1 MTPVRSGSPAA
12 LLARD
17 PPRARAVAQRV
28 PFNRDLMLPFL
39 LLLPSMT
46 MILLVVGYPFVAGF
60 WYSLNSGSLLRQGA
74 FVGLANYAQLF
85 SMEAFQSAAWFSFLF
100 ALCNVVGCYLLGL
113 GLAMLMNMDVPG
125 RGFFRIAL
133 LLPWIIPSVVS
144 IVSWR
149 WLLADR
155 NAPINQIISAFG
167 GDPIYFLSSDHW
179 AVVAVIIVKIW
190 RSFPFMMLSLLA
202 ALQGIDRTLYEAA
215 SLDGATRWQTFRFV
229 TMPQLR
235 DISIIL
241 CILMTIWSV
250 NDYDTPFLLTGGG
263 PAYATENFVLVA
275 SRYTFARNDVG
286 IGSAVS
292 FVTLAILTVLAVIL
306 LRRQRREN
314 VS

>member
-1 MTPVRSGSPAA
+1 
-12 LLARD
+12 
-17 PPRARAVAQRV
+17 
-28 PFNRDLMLPFL
+28 
-39 LLLPSMT
+39 
-46 MILLVVGYPFVAGF
+46 VGYPFVAGF
-60 WYSLNSGSLLRQGA
+60 WYSLNSGSLLRAGE
-74 FVGLANYAQLF
+74 FVGLANYAALF
-85 SMEAFQSAAWFSFLF
+85 SMEAFHGAALFSFLF

-113 GLAMLMNMDVPG
+113 GLAMLMNLDVPG

-149 WLLADR
+149 WMLADR
-155 NAPINQIISAFG
+155 TAPINLLIEALG
-167 GDPIYFLSSDHW
+167 GDPIYFLSNDQW

-215 SLDGATRWQTFRFV
+215 ELDGATRWQAFRHV

-235 DISIIL
+235 DISIVL

-292 FVTLAILTVLAVIL
+292 FVTLAILTVLAVML

-314 VS
+314 TA